1 MKYAKLI
8 LFIILATGT
17 YFLVPVP
24 SCSTPNATM
33 SLNTKVNSLSLRLS
47 ELGFKGCALSESSK
61 CQIQGECLVVAR
73 NEKMY
78 DSPDRLTYQVD
89 NIFALGVKVFM
100 IVTLYTLIFCSFG
113 ANNDWKRSLKLL
125 GTCAGLFVAL
135 LLVRALIFG
144 IIIRF
149 TSVNLIAFLDNPIR
163 FLLIAVL
170 ALPCFLLGKGKEE
183 VKQ

>member
-8 LFIILATGT
+8 LFIILAAGAY
-17 YFLVPVP
+17 YFIPVP
-24 SCSTPNATM
+24 SRSTPNATM
-33 SLNTKVNSLSLRLS
+33 SLNTKVNSLSLCLS
-47 ELGFKGCALSESSK
+47 ELGFKGCALYESSK
-61 CQIQGECLVVAR
+61 CQIQGDNLIVVR
-73 NEKMY
+73 NEKMG
-78 DSPDRLTYQVD
+78 SPERLTYKVD

-149 TSVNLIAFLDNPIR
+149 TSVNLITFLDNPIR
-163 FLLIAVL
+163 FLLIAVI
-170 ALPCFLLGKGKEE
+170 AWPCLCLRKGKEE

>member
-8 LFIILATGT
+8 LFIILAAGAY
-17 YFLVPVP
+17 YFIPVP
-24 SCSTPNATM
+24 SRSTPNATM
-33 SLNTKVNSLSLRLS
+33 SLNTKVNLLSLRLS
-47 ELGFKGCALSESSK
+47 ELGFKGCTLSESSK
-61 CQIQGECLVVAR
+61 CQIQGDNLIVVR
-73 NEKMY
+73 NEKMG
-78 DSPDRLTYQVD
+78 SPERLTYKVD

-149 TSVNLIAFLDNPIR
+149 TSVNLITFLDNPIR
-163 FLLIAVL
+163 FLLIVVIAW
-170 ALPCFLLGKGKEE
+170 PCLCLGKGK
-183 VKQ
+183 

>member
-8 LFIILATGT
+8 LFIILTSLT
-17 YFLVPVP
+17 YFLIPVP
-24 SCSTPNATM
+24 SRSTPNATM

-47 ELGFKGCALSESSK
+47 ELGFKGCTLSESSK
-61 CQIQGECLVVAR
+61 SLIQGDNLIVVR
-73 NEKMY
+73 NEKMGR
-78 DSPDRLTYQVD
+78 PERLTYKVD
-89 NIFALGVKVFM
+89 NIFALGVKVFV
-100 IVTLYTLIFCSFG
+100 IVALYTLIFCSFG

-135 LLVRALIFG
+135 LPVRALIFG
-144 IIIRF
+144 IIIRY
-149 TSVNLIAFLDNPIR
+149 TSVNLITFLDDPIR

-170 ALPCFLLGKGKEE
+170 ALPCFLLRKGKEE

>member
-8 LFIILATGT
+8 LFIILAAGAY
-17 YFLVPVP
+17 YFIPVP
-24 SCSTPNATM
+24 SRSTPNATM

-47 ELGFKGCALSESSK
+47 ELGFKGCTLSESSK
-61 CQIQGECLVVAR
+61 CQIQGDNLIVVR
-73 NEKMY
+73 NEKMG
-78 DSPDRLTYQVD
+78 SPERLTYKVD

-149 TSVNLIAFLDNPIR
+149 TSVNLITFLDNPIR
-163 FLLIAVL
+163 FLLIVVIAW
-170 ALPCFLLGKGKEE
+170 PCLCLRKGKEE